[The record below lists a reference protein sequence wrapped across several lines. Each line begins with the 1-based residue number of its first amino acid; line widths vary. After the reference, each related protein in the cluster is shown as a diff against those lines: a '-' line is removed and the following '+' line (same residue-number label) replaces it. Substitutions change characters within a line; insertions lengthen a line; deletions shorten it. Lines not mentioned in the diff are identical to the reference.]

1 MRSLESDRDVLNLN
15 TGEPYSNRLEYSDG
29 RRSSVLERTHEA
41 DFRNEKRANAPTMIQ
56 LGTS

>member
-41 DFRNEKRANAPTMIQ
+41 DFRNEKRANAPTMI
-56 LGTS
+56 